1 MTSLVTT
8 KTKAKNTQTFMPA
21 IPAPEK
27 SIKIDLKQ
35 ISKRLADIN
44 LTNNPMK
51 TAAVAATTSA
61 ELGNESNGKSP
72 DENHP
77 ISKYE
82 NEMINSL
89 KNHSEH
95 LIDSREWPNW
105 QDFFAKLNRTAQFRQ
120 LLYFPINSY
129 YILIRESHSS
139 PTDSTGHQYIREL
152 RVAVIGN
159 VDAGKSTMLGVLSRG
174 SLDDGRGRARIHCAR
189 HRHESETGRT
199 SSVSQELLGYSIDG
213 MHICDDHRI
222 SSSDTADEAAYLH
235 KHQKM
240 SWEIKIGKDS
250 WKCISMID
258 LAGHEKYLKT
268 TMFGL
273 TGYSPDIAM
282 LMVGANTGGLIGTS
296 KEHLALASALAIPVI
311 VVVTKIDLAPEGVR
325 SATIAHI
332 IKILKSPT
340 CKKMP
345 LIIRSIDDIVHLI
358 KSGLFTANQICPIF
372 EVSNV
377 TGQGIDFLR
386 LFFNLAR
393 VPDAI
398 RERWEMNLN
407 EPVEYQ
413 INETYI
419 VPGVGTVVSG
429 VIIAGSIRVGDPLLL
444 GPTDNSGRFIPT
456 IVRGIQRKRINLP
469 VGIAG
474 QAVSLALKKIKR
486 SEIRYGMALIAPG
499 VYNPPP
505 TLPLN
510 DSRSRV
516 CREFTAQVIILY
528 HSTTITPKYQAM
540 LHCGTIRQ
548 TVHII
553 SMALDSDDGSST
565 APTQIGRTGDRARIR
580 FRFLKQPEMLKIGIK
595 ILFREG
601 RTRGI
606 GKIIELHQ

>member
-1 MTSLVTT
+1 
-8 KTKAKNTQTFMPA
+8 MPS
-21 IPAPEK
+21 IPSTE
-27 SIKIDLKQ
+27 SSKIDLKKL
-35 ISKRLADIN
+35 SKRLADIN
-44 LTNNPMK
+44 LNNK
-51 TAAVAATTSA
+51 SAAVAEVVEDHTEPT
-61 ELGNESNGKSP
+61 EPEQHFRDNFET
-72 DENHP
+72 D
-77 ISKYE
+77 
-82 NEMINSL
+82 MINSL
-89 KNHSEH
+89 KFHSEH
-95 LIDSREWPNW
+95 LIDIREWPNW
-105 QDFFAKLNRTAQFRQ
+105 HQFFLSLQQSTQFHQ
-120 LLYFPINSY
+120 LHFFPIHQNN
-129 YILIRESHSS
+129 ILIRESHTS
-139 PTDSTGHQYIREL
+139 PTDTAGYQNIREL

-174 SLDDGRGRARIHCAR
+174 GLDDGRGRARIHCAR
-189 HRHESETGRT
+189 HRHESESGRT

-213 MHICDDHRI
+213 SHLADDRI
-222 SSSDTADEAAYLH
+222 SIDNFGHDEAAYLH

-240 SWEIKIGKDS
+240 SWEIKIGRDS
-250 WKCISMID
+250 WKCISLID

-273 TGYSPDIAM
+273 TGYCPDIAM

-296 KEHLALASALAIPVI
+296 KEHLALAAALSIPVI

-325 SATIAHI
+325 TATLAHI
-332 IKILKSPT
+332 NKILKSPT

-345 LIIRSIDDIVHLI
+345 LLIRSTEDIIHVI
-358 KSGLFTANQICPIF
+358 RSGLFAANQICPIF

-398 RERWEMNLN
+398 RERWESNLN
-407 EPVEYQ
+407 EPTEYQ
-413 INETYI
+413 INETYT

-429 VIIAGSIRVGDPLLL
+429 VITAGTIKVGDSLLL
-444 GPTDNSGRFIPT
+444 GPTDNHGRFIPT
-456 IVRGIQRKRINLP
+456 VVRGVQRKRVNLP
-469 VGIAG
+469 FGIAG

-486 SEIRYGMALIAPG
+486 SEIRYGMALVAPSA
-499 VYNPPP
+499 YNPPP
-505 TLPLN
+505 PLN

-548 TVHII
+548 TVQIVG
-553 SMALDSDDGSST
+553 MALDSDDGTST
-565 APTQIGRTGDRARIR
+565 APTPTQIGRTGDRARIR
-580 FRFLKQPEMLKIGIK
+580 FRFLKQPEMLKIGTK

-606 GKIIELHQ
+606 GKIFELHQ

>member
-1 MTSLVTT
+1 M
-8 KTKAKNTQTFMPA
+8 
-21 IPAPEK
+21 
-27 SIKIDLKQ
+27 
-35 ISKRLADIN
+35 
-44 LTNNPMK
+44 
-51 TAAVAATTSA
+51 TTSVT
-61 ELGNESNGKSP
+61 
-72 DENHP
+72 ENVNNSASLKITDP
-77 ISKYE
+77 RTNPETTTNYE
-82 NEMINSL
+82 TEMINSL
-89 KNHSEH
+89 KQHSEH
-95 LIDSREWPNW
+95 LIDSREWPTW
-105 QDFFAKLNRTAQFRQ
+105 QDFFSKLNQTGQFRQ
-120 LLYFPINSY
+120 LHSLPLNSH
-129 YILIRESHSS
+129 YILIRESHSTA
-139 PTDSTGHQYIREL
+139 TDPSGYHHIREL

-174 SLDDGRGRARIHCAR
+174 GLDDGRGRARIYCAR
-189 HRHESETGRT
+189 HRHESESGRT

-213 MHICDDHRI
+213 QHISDDRI
-222 SSSDTADEAAYLH
+222 SSDPNEEPTAAYLH

-240 SWEIKIGKDS
+240 TWEMKIGRDS

-273 TGYSPDIAM
+273 TGYCPDIAM

-296 KEHLALASALAIPVI
+296 KEHLALAAALSIPTI

-325 SATIAHI
+325 SATLAHI
-332 IKILKSPT
+332 NKSLKSPT

-345 LIIRSIDDIVHLI
+345 LMIRSIDDIFHLI
-358 KSGLFTANQICPIF
+358 KSGLFAANQICPIF

-377 TGQGIDFLR
+377 TGQGVDFLR

-393 VPDAI
+393 VPDAV
-398 RERWEMNLN
+398 RERWESNLD

-413 INETYI
+413 INETYV

-429 VIIAGSIRVGDPLLL
+429 VITAGSIKVGDPLLL
-444 GPTDNSGRFIPT
+444 GPTDSHGHFIPT
-456 IVRGIQRKRINLP
+456 VVRGIQRKRINLS
-469 VGIAG
+469 VAIAG

-486 SEIRYGMALIAPG
+486 SEIRYGMALISPLA
-499 VYNPPP
+499 YNPPP
-505 TLPLN
+505 PLT

-548 TVHII
+548 TVQIVG
-553 SMALDSDDGSST
+553 MALDSDDGSTT
-565 APTQIGRTGDRARIR
+565 APIQIGRTGDRARIR
-580 FRFLKQPEMLKIGIK
+580 FRFLKQPEMLKTGTK